1 MCFTVF
7 VISVC
12 VVLLVSLSST
22 YALETPTP
30 VEIRIFD
37 FELKDEI
44 SLTSDVEF
52 ELGIEKDQGILTNND
67 GKHIPTFTK
76 VNYISLLN

>member
-7 VISVC
+7 VIIVC
-12 VVLLVSLSST
+12 VVLLVSLNST
-22 YALETPTP
+22 YALEAPTP

-44 SLTSDVEF
+44 SLTSDVEI
-52 ELGIEKDQGILTNND
+52 ELGIEKDQGIFTNND
-67 GKHIPTFTK
+67 GKTYPNIYK
-76 VNYISLLN
+76 S